1 MDNHPIP
8 QDVTGFQF
16 KLIGNMTVK
25 QFAYLAT
32 GGVFA
37 VILYYAPV
45 FILLKIVFIPLFAG
59 SGAALAFLPI
69 DGRPLDVMVTQL
81 IKALVSPN
89 QYVYKKVG
97 THFAFTDFSMS
108 THVNQ
113 AASQQPEKKK
123 QEAEKQKAFVSYL
136 SKTAPTEQKSAM
148 DQRESAFLQHLFN
161 PQAPLPVQLRPTQV
175 AAAPT
180 PAPMPDVM
188 PPVTKQITAEPES
201 LEEKDK
207 EIIDT
212 VTKMQAELNKAKDE
226 EAHAAATQTQAAH
239 DHTMS
244 LEHQLQELLKQKE
257 QLEQELRKMQQA
269 NAAAAAPQAGGTYT
283 VEELKPE
290 EPNATPMDRAAEP
303 HVKKLMTQQ
312 EARSRGI
319 LSPSDSPNVLLGV
332 VHDPRGNILSNIL
345 VELTDKEGTPVRA
358 FKTNELG
365 QFASA
370 TALPN
375 GVFLLTLEDPKNVAR
390 FDTIEVITNGSILPP
405 LDIVSHDEREELRKA
420 LFS

>member
-1 MDNHPIP
+1 MENHPIP

-32 GGVFA
+32 GCIFA
-37 VILYYAPV
+37 IILYYAPV
-45 FILLKIVFIPLFAG
+45 FLLLKLFFIPLFAG

-69 DGRPLDVMVTQL
+69 DGRPLDVMVSQL

-89 QYVYKKVG
+89 QYVYRKVG
-97 THFAFTDFSMS
+97 THFAFTDFSIS
-108 THVNQ
+108 THV
-113 AASQQPEKKK
+113 SPSTSPKPEKKK
-123 QEAEKQKAFVSYL
+123 QEEEKKQAFVTYL
-136 SKTAPTEQKSAM
+136 SSTATQKQSTM

-161 PQAPLPVQLRPTQV
+161 PQTPIAQPLTSMTQ
-175 AAAPT
+175 PP
-180 PAPMPDVM
+180 PAIDRVVSSIQTVPQVSSP
-188 PPVTKQITAEPES
+188 QPES

-207 EIIDT
+207 VIIDT
-212 VTKMQAELNKAKDE
+212 VTKMQQELNKAKAE
-226 EAHAAATQTQAAH
+226 ESQAQASQTAVAH

-257 QLEQELRKMQQA
+257 QLEQELQKLQQTA
-269 NAAAAAPQAGGTYT
+269 TNHAATHPTDTYT
-283 VEELKPE
+283 VEEIKP
-290 EPNATPMDRAAEP
+290 PDPAATAVDRAEEA
-303 HVKKLMTQQ
+303 HVKKLMTPQ
-312 EARSRGI
+312 EAKSRGI
-319 LSPSDSPNVLLGV
+319 LSPSDSPNVLMGV

-358 FKTNELG
+358 FKTNQLG

-375 GVFLLTLEDPKNVAR
+375 GVYLLTLEDPKSTAR
-390 FDTIEVITNGSILPP
+390 FDTIEIITSGNILPP
-405 LDIVSHDEREELRKA
+405 LDITSHDEREELRKA
-420 LFS
+420 LFN

>member
-1 MDNHPIP
+1 MENHPIP

-32 GGVFA
+32 GCVSA
-37 VILYYAPV
+37 IILYYAPV
-45 FILLKIVFIPLFAG
+45 FLLLKLIFIPLFAG

-81 IKALVSPN
+81 LKALISPN
-89 QYVYKKVG
+89 QYVYQKMG
-97 THFAFTDFSMS
+97 NHYAFTDFSIS

-113 AASQQPEKKK
+113 NATHQPEKKV
-123 QEAEKQKAFVSYL
+123 QEEEKKKAFTTFLAS
-136 SKTAPTEQKSAM
+136 TATQKQSDM
-148 DQRESAFLQHLFN
+148 DTRESAFLQHLFN
-161 PQAPLPVQLRPTQV
+161 PQAPAPLPLQHPT
-175 AAAPT
+175 T
-180 PAPMPDVM
+180 
-188 PPVTKQITAEPES
+188 PPVAIDGGIITPQVTTQSTAPIS

-226 EAHAAATQTQAAH
+226 EMHAQAAQSQAAH

-244 LEHQLQELLKQKE
+244 LEHQLQALLKQKE
-257 QLEQELRKMQQA
+257 QLEQELQKMHQA
-269 NAAAAAPQAGGTYT
+269 ETSAAAPQLASTYT
-283 VEELKPE
+283 VEELKPPA
-290 EPNATPMDRAAEP
+290 PNATPADLAYEP
-303 HVKKLMTQQ
+303 HVKKLMTPA
-312 EARSRGI
+312 EAKSRGI
-319 LSPSDSPNVLLGV
+319 LTPSDTPNVLLGV

-375 GVFLLTLEDPKNVAR
+375 GVYTLTLEDPKNVAR
-390 FDTIEVITNGSILPP
+390 FDTIEVIVNGDILHP
-405 LDIVSHDEREELRKA
+405 LDITSHDEREELRKA

>member
-1 MDNHPIP
+1 MENHPIP

-32 GGVFA
+32 GCIFA
-37 VILYYAPV
+37 IILYYAPV
-45 FILLKIVFIPLFAG
+45 FILIKLLFIPLFAG

-69 DGRPLDVMVTQL
+69 DGRPLDVMISQL

-89 QYVYKKVG
+89 QYVYHKSG
-97 THFAFTDFSMS
+97 IHFAFTDFSIS
-108 THVNQ
+108 THVAQNPAQ
-113 AASQQPEKKK
+113 KKEKNHEDEEKKQAFATFLSTSSTQK
-123 QEAEKQKAFVSYL
+123 QSD
-136 SKTAPTEQKSAM
+136 M

-161 PQAPLPVQLRPTQV
+161 PQAP
-175 AAAPT
+175 APT
-180 PAPMPDVM
+180 PLKHTTPLPASPIDGGLQ
-188 PPVTKQITAEPES
+188 PVITAVTPQQPKS
-201 LEEKDK
+201 LEEQDKD
-207 EIIDT
+207 IIDT
-212 VTKMQAELNKAKDE
+212 VTKMQTELNKAKDE
-226 EAHAAATQTQAAH
+226 EAHAQATQTQAAH

-257 QLEQELRKMQQA
+257 QLEQQLQKVHQA
-269 NAAAAAPQAGGTYT
+269 STVAASAQPTTSYT
-283 VEELKPE
+283 VEELKPPAE
-290 EPNATPMDRAAEP
+290 NATPLDIAQEP
-303 HVKKLMTQQ
+303 HVKKLMTPQ
-312 EARSRGI
+312 EAKSRGI
-319 LSPSDSPNVLLGV
+319 LTPSDTPNVLLGV

-345 VELTDKEGTPVRA
+345 VELTDKDGTPVRA

-375 GVFLLTLEDPKNVAR
+375 GVYTLTLEDPKNIAR
-390 FDTIEVITNGSILPP
+390 FDTIEVIANGNILYP
-405 LDIVSHDEREELRKA
+405 LDIISHDEREELRKA